1 VPESVLVDRGA
12 AFVGAQLLRAC
23 ASLGARLVHAPPRSP
38 STKGKVERFF
48 RTVRAQLL
56 VEVESRGVADLAE
69 LNSLVDAWVEVVY
82 HRVVHSEAGSAP
94 LERLMADG
102 PPALVPPEVL
112 HEAFLWAETRVVTK
126 TWV

>member
-1 VPESVLVDRGA
+1 MH
-12 AFVGAQLLRAC
+12 
-23 ASLGARLVHAPPRSP
+23 ARPRSP
-38 STKGKVERFF
+38 ATKGKVERFF